1 MLNSNSEGIEIK
13 GYEGTYY
20 VIDTHI
26 TPIGIYFLL
35 ESELYGDEV
44 PCILT
49 DSYLNFTYETYDC
62 ITVALNEFW
71 TSIE

>member
-1 MLNSNSEGIEIK
+1 MLNAGSEGIKIE
-13 GYEGTYY
+13 GYKGTYY
-20 VIDTHI
+20 VIDTRV

-35 ESELYGDEV
+35 ESEVYGDEV

-62 ITVALNEFW
+62 ISIALNEFR
-71 TSIE
+71 TYND